1 MIRRLLPAAVAG
13 LLAATA
19 FAAGALADGGPSPGV
34 SIGWDGIATPGGELR
49 YVTLPAGRNTVVV
62 AVRLDGGRVVRF
74 RALRGSFGVPLV
86 AYDGTTGGLS
96 VDGRTLVL
104 GQGPRGG
111 LAPATRFAVLN
122 TRNFRIRRAFTLR
135 GDFAFDALS
144 PDGRLLYL
152 IEHVS
157 AQDFS
162 RYRVRAYDLGAGRLL
177 ARVIA
182 DKREG
187 TRVMAG
193 YPVARAT
200 GADGSWAY
208 TLYRNDGGSPFVHAL
223 DTRRGQAVCI
233 DIPWRGSQDRL
244 SSMRLALSPDG
255 RRLALRSQSGEEAAV
270 IDTTTFEVRAAA

>member
-1 MIRRLLPAAVAG
+1 MIRRALPAAAAG
-13 LLAATA
+13 LVAAA
-19 FAAGALADGGPSPGV
+19 LAAGALADGGPSPGV
-34 SIGWDGIATPGGELR
+34 SIGWDGIAAPGGELR
-49 YVTLPAGRNTVVV
+49 YVTLPAGRNTVVA

-122 TRNFRIRRAFTLR
+122 TRNFRIRRAFMLR

-162 RYRVRAYDLGAGRLL
+162 RYRVRAYDLTAGQLL

-182 DKREG
+182 DRREG
-187 TRVMAG
+187 TQIMAG

-200 GADGSWAY
+200 SADGGWVY
-208 TLYRNDGGSPFVHAL
+208 TLYRNDAGSPFVHAL
-223 DTRRGQAVCI
+223 DARKGEAVCI
-233 DIPWRGSQDRL
+233 DLPWHGSQDRL
-244 SSMRLALSPDG
+244 WSMRLALSPDG
-255 RRLALRSQSGEEAAV
+255 RRLALRSKSGKEAAV
-270 IDTTTFEVRAAA
+270 VDTTTFRVRA